1 MDEIA
6 CAREHSY
13 LTLVNDIG
21 GKTKRL
27 LAVECKRTEAS
38 LRSCQ
43 ETLGESVRQKVHY
56 VRSDM
61 LKP

>member
-6 CAREHSY
+6 WAREHSY

-27 LAVECKRTEAS
+27 LAVECKRTEQAYGLVRKLSAS
-38 LRSCQ
+38 Q
-43 ETLGESVRQKVHY
+43 SVRRCITCAVTC
-56 VRSDM
+56 
-61 LKP
+61 